1 MTVQCH
7 KFNST
12 FYHVVDESLKM
23 VVGYVSLSRKK
34 KTWGIYTKEGNI
46 EIGKGEPEL
55 SVALDKAVT
64 FFGVPDYCLQELDEE
79 LQDYGD

>member
-1 MTVQCH
+1 
-7 KFNST
+7 
-12 FYHVVDESLKM
+12 M
-23 VVGYVSLSRKK
+23 VVGYVSLSPKK
-34 KTWGIYTKEGNI
+34 KTWGIYTKEGK
-46 EIGKGEPEL
+46 ELGKGEPEL